1 MTGGT
6 YRVHGRLDQARQANL
21 NMILNLIMKT
31 SVAGVEFVV
40 RHEGWVDHSYKN
52 VAGTDAIGYG
62 HVLNTGEN
70 LPPVITKE
78 KGLELLGLDLFI
90 AEFAVG
96 RSAKGAITQNQFDA
110 MVSFTFN
117 VGENAFATSTLL
129 KLLNAGDVQGAADE
143 FLKWN
148 HVMINDVKTVHPG
161 LTRRRREERAVFL
174 KPEKVVISEPASPPV
189 IFMPPPSPPPDP
201 PVAPPSAPIVLAP
214 VSM

>member
-62 HVLNTGEN
+62 HVLNPGEN

-96 RSAKGAITQNQFDA
+96 GPPRGASPHEQIYVV
-110 MVSFTFN
+110 VSF
-117 VGENAFATSTLL
+117 
-129 KLLNAGDVQGAADE
+129 
-143 FLKWN
+143 
-148 HVMINDVKTVHPG
+148 
-161 LTRRRREERAVFL
+161 
-174 KPEKVVISEPASPPV
+174 
-189 IFMPPPSPPPDP
+189 
-201 PVAPPSAPIVLAP
+201 
-214 VSM
+214 